1 MSCEKA
7 RTFHLAGIRVIAT
20 VGGRFP
26 EGPTIFKYSGW
37 IHTGMKSE
45 SVEIEIRD
53 QGKHKIIAING
64 EVNLYSVSKLRKDIM
79 KIIDESV
86 SSLVID
92 MKNLSHM
99 DSSGIALLANLQKQ
113 IRSNSGS
120 FYMMNVND
128 DIKNVLKLAA
138 LDKFFN
144 ILDSEAD
151 LK

>member
-1 MSCEKA
+1 
-7 RTFHLAGIRVIAT
+7 
-20 VGGRFP
+20 
-26 EGPTIFKYSGW
+26 
-37 IHTGMKSE
+37 MKNE
-45 SVEIEIRD
+45 SVEIEVRE
-53 QGKHKIIAING
+53 QGKHKIISISG

-79 KIIDESV
+79 KMIDDTV

-92 MKNLSHM
+92 MKALSHM

-113 IRSNSGS
+113 IRSNGGS

-144 ILDSEAD
+144 ILESETE
-151 LK
+151 LS

>member
-1 MSCEKA
+1 M
-7 RTFHLAGIRVIAT
+7 
-20 VGGRFP
+20 
-26 EGPTIFKYSGW
+26 
-37 IHTGMKSE
+37 
-45 SVEIEIRD
+45 
-53 QGKHKIIAING
+53 
-64 EVNLYSVSKLRKDIM
+64 
-79 KIIDESV
+79 
-86 SSLVID
+86 ID